1 MSEYKYDK
9 EITEVISRIVL
20 KVIKTPATFPLVW
33 TIVEGL
39 LKEWSAD
46 SKVKK
51 IVAYPVKKILPKGAS
66 SDNEKPATSMAADV
80 GRLLTLLAVSINKE
94 RETYPDRH
102 SWNRGETVKDFLVN
116 TDFGEIVETV
126 VKSEEGV
133 KPTMDAFNEVLWTY
147 PTKFTSIVA
156 MLGPLARIIVKT
168 VNEVLVPIN
177 RDVGPDLLADIFGV
191 LLRDCKPE
199 EIARLVDGV
208 GEVIRK
214 AHTGSLLI
222 GKGDK
227 SKLDLY
233 LDDIMKAYHGAKN
246 QYLQKMLP
254 VYLGEIRE
262 SIANSSARSLMEN
275 EEIFLAQ
282 IASLGSVKSSDVKVA
297 NARLRVYE
305 AADAEKLGAVMDEA
319 VKEFD
324 TYEAADL
331 VNLTCKVLNRLH
343 DAKPDLIGSLLSG
356 VVDSISTDEVAKTA
370 QWLVPDVVNA
380 VKPLA
385 QAMMPELLKG
395 LAELIRDDGYSGGK
409 NREAVLELKAAMSS
423 VGGAS

>member
-20 KVIKTPATFPLVW
+20 KVIKTPATLPLVW

-66 SDNEKPATSMAADV
+66 SYNEKPATSMAADV

-275 EEIFLAQ
+275 EEIFMAQ
-282 IASLGSVKSSDVKVA
+282 IASLGSVKSSDVKVK

-305 AADAEKLGAVMDEA
+305 AADKEKLGAVMDEA

-356 VVDSISTDEVAKTA
+356 VVDSISSDEVAKTA
-370 QWLVPDVVNA
+370 QWLVPDVVHA

-423 VGGAS
+423 VGGAA

>member
-9 EITEVISRIVL
+9 EITEVISRIAL
-20 KVIKTPATFPLVW
+20 KVIKTPAIFPLVW

-66 SDNEKPATSMAADV
+66 SDNGKPATSMAADV

-102 SWNRGETVKDFLVN
+102 SWNRGEAVKDFLVN
-116 TDFGEIVETV
+116 TDFGELLETV
-126 VKSEEGV
+126 AKSEEGV

-156 MLGPLARIIVKT
+156 MLSPLARIIVKA
-168 VNEVLVPIN
+168 VNEVLDPIN
-177 RDVGPDLLADIFGV
+177 RDVGPDLLADIFGA

-199 EIARLVDGV
+199 EIARLVDSV

-262 SIANSSARSLMEN
+262 SIANSSARSLIDN

-282 IASLGSVKSSDVKVA
+282 IASLGAVKSSDVKVQ

-305 AADAEKLGAVMDEA
+305 AADQEKLGAVMDEA

-343 DAKPDLIGSLLSG
+343 DAKPDLIGSLLTG
-356 VVDSISTDEVAKTA
+356 VVDSISSDEVAKTA

-380 VKPLA
+380 LKPLA

-409 NREAVLELKAAMSS
+409 KSEAVSELRAAMSS
-423 VGGAS
+423 VGGAA

>member
-20 KVIKTPATFPLVW
+20 KVIKTPATLPLVW

-66 SDNEKPATSMAADV
+66 SYNEKPATSMAADV

-233 LDDIMKAYHGAKN
+233 LDDIIKAYHGAKN

-275 EEIFLAQ
+275 EEIFMAQ
-282 IASLGSVKSSDVKVA
+282 IASLGSVKSSDVKVK

-305 AADAEKLGAVMDEA
+305 AADKEKLGAVMDEA

-356 VVDSISTDEVAKTA
+356 VVDSIYSDEVAKTA
-370 QWLVPDVVNA
+370 QWLVPDVVHA

-423 VGGAS
+423 VGGAA

>member
-20 KVIKTPATFPLVW
+20 KVIKTPATLPLVW

-66 SDNEKPATSMAADV
+66 SYNEKPATSMAADV

-275 EEIFLAQ
+275 EEIFMAQ
-282 IASLGSVKSSDVKVA
+282 IASLGSVNSSDVKVK

-305 AADAEKLGAVMDEA
+305 AADKEKLGAVMDEA

-356 VVDSISTDEVAKTA
+356 VVDSISSDEVAKTA
-370 QWLVPDVVNA
+370 QWLVPDVVHA

-423 VGGAS
+423 VGGAA

>member
-20 KVIKTPATFPLVW
+20 KVIKTPATLPLVW

-66 SDNEKPATSMAADV
+66 SYNEKPATSMAADV

-254 VYLGEIRE
+254 VYLGEIR
-262 SIANSSARSLMEN
+262 
-275 EEIFLAQ
+275 
-282 IASLGSVKSSDVKVA
+282 
-297 NARLRVYE
+297 
-305 AADAEKLGAVMDEA
+305 
-319 VKEFD
+319 
-324 TYEAADL
+324 
-331 VNLTCKVLNRLH
+331 
-343 DAKPDLIGSLLSG
+343 
-356 VVDSISTDEVAKTA
+356 
-370 QWLVPDVVNA
+370 
-380 VKPLA
+380 
-385 QAMMPELLKG
+385 
-395 LAELIRDDGYSGGK
+395 
-409 NREAVLELKAAMSS
+409 
-423 VGGAS
+423 

>member
-20 KVIKTPATFPLVW
+20 KVIKTPATLPLVW

-66 SDNEKPATSMAADV
+66 SYNEKPATSMAADV

-233 LDDIMKAYHGAKN
+233 LDDIIKAYHGAKN

-262 SIANSSARSLMEN
+262 SIAKSSARSLMEN
-275 EEIFLAQ
+275 EEIFMAQ
-282 IASLGSVKSSDVKVA
+282 IASLGSVKSSDVKVK

-305 AADAEKLGAVMDEA
+305 AADKEKLGAVMDEA

-356 VVDSISTDEVAKTA
+356 VVDSIYSDEVAKTA
-370 QWLVPDVVNA
+370 QWLVPDVVHA

-423 VGGAS
+423 VGGAA

>member
-20 KVIKTPATFPLVW
+20 KVIKTPATLPLVW

-66 SDNEKPATSMAADV
+66 SYNEKPATSMAADV

-275 EEIFLAQ
+275 EEIFMAQ
-282 IASLGSVKSSDVKVA
+282 IASLGSVKSSDVKVK

-305 AADAEKLGAVMDEA
+305 AADKEKLGAVMDEA

-356 VVDSISTDEVAKTA
+356 VVDSIYSDEVAKTA
-370 QWLVPDVVNA
+370 QWLVPDVVHA

-423 VGGAS
+423 VGGAA

>member
-20 KVIKTPATFPLVW
+20 KVIKTPATLPLVW

-66 SDNEKPATSMAADV
+66 SYNEKPATSMAADV

-116 TDFGEIVETV
+116 TYFGEIVETV

-275 EEIFLAQ
+275 EEIFMAQ
-282 IASLGSVKSSDVKVA
+282 IASLGSVKSSDVKVK

-305 AADAEKLGAVMDEA
+305 AADKEKLGAVMDEA

-356 VVDSISTDEVAKTA
+356 VVDSIYSDEVAKTA
-370 QWLVPDVVNA
+370 QWLVPDVVHA

-423 VGGAS
+423 VGGAA

>member
-9 EITEVISRIVL
+9 EINEVISRITL
-20 KVIKTPATFPLVW
+20 KVIKTPAAFPLVW
-33 TIVEGL
+33 TIVGDL

-46 SKVKK
+46 SKVKR
-51 IVAYPVKKILPKGAS
+51 IVSYPVKKILPKGTS
-66 SDNEKPATSMAADV
+66 SDNGKPATSMAADV
-80 GRLLTLLAVSINKE
+80 GRLFTLLAISINKE

-102 SWNRGETVKDFLVN
+102 SWDRGEGVRDFLVN
-116 TDFGEIVETV
+116 TDFGELLETV
-126 VKSEEGV
+126 AKSEEGV

-156 MLGPLARIIVKT
+156 MLSPLARIIVKS
-168 VNEVLVPIN
+168 VNELLDPIN
-177 RDVGPDLLADIFGV
+177 RDVGPDLLADIFGA

-199 EIARLVDGV
+199 EIARLVDSV
-208 GEVIRK
+208 SEVIRK

-227 SKLDLY
+227 SKLDIY

-254 VYLGEIRE
+254 IYLGEIRE
-262 SIANSSARSLMEN
+262 SIANSSARSLIDN

-282 IASLGSVKSSDVKVA
+282 IASFGAVKSSDVKVQ
-297 NARLRVYE
+297 NARLRIYE
-305 AADAEKLGAVMDEA
+305 ATDQEKLGAVIDEA

-343 DAKPDLIGSLLSG
+343 GAKPDLIGSLLSS
-356 VVDSISTDEVAKTA
+356 VVDSISSDEVAKTA

-380 VKPLA
+380 LKPLA

-395 LAELIRDDGYSGGK
+395 LAELIRDDGYLGGK
-409 NREAVLELKAAMSS
+409 NSEAVSELREAMSS
-423 VGGAS
+423 VGGAA